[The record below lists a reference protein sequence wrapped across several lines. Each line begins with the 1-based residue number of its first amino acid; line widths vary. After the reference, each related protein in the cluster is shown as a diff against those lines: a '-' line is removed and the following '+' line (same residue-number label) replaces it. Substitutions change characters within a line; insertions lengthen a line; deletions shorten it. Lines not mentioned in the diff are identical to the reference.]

1 MTVSSRTLAG
11 VTLIR
16 RKDRIGSFSNRLGN
30 EIALGATAN
39 PRNSERRSQT
49 PRTPT
54 SNPAIPG
61 NRGAWPRNRYTPRA
75 IRRISP
81 PISFQFQN
89 RLDFGGVGAG
99 AEGTS
104 SFIVAV
110 LGSWVAG
117 LERRHDSAKFST
129 RKDCS
134 ARKCRPCSQAASC
147 RRPKVSADARPR
159 GVSSGQGVRCK
170 PRPSQTAENVRGGVP
185 IKANI

>member
-11 VTLIR
+11 LTLIR

-61 NRGAWPRNRYTPRA
+61 NRGAWARNIYTPRA
-75 IRRISP
+75 VRRISP

-89 RLDFGGVGAG
+89 RLDFGGLGAG

-110 LGSWVAG
+110 AGSWVAG
-117 LERRHDSAKFST
+117 LEWRHNSGKFST

-134 ARKCRPCSQAASC
+134 ARKMQPPC
-147 RRPKVSADARPR
+147 
-159 GVSSGQGVRCK
+159 
-170 PRPSQTAENVRGGVP
+170 
-185 IKANI
+185 